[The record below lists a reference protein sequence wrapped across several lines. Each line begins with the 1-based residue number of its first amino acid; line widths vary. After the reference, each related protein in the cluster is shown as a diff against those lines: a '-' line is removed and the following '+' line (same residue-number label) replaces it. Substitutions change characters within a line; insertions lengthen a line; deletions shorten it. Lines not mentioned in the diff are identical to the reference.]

1 MKQNIN
7 RVDLAMIDEVL
18 DESPLTRTHYMVFFL
33 CFLVFLCYGYCLQAL
48 ALAVPVLTAEWR
60 LPADDFGLALT
71 AAVAGLGVMSI
82 VAGSL
87 GDRFGRRPFL
97 ILAALLIGIG
107 CLGSAFSTGLTSLAL
122 WRLLCGLGLGLS
134 LPNGM
139 ALIADFVPTRRRV
152 VAMTMLSG
160 GVAIGTIIAG
170 VLAPSLLAA
179 GGWKLLFI
187 VGGIAPLPV
196 AALMYF
202 SLDESPKFLAKK
214 LGNSP
219 ALASLLGRM
228 NIAVPEFGETTSETL
243 ESAAPV
249 QASAT
254 MGSYLPVSIPYWIQ
268 CALTGTF
275 MYGLMNWTPVFFLSA
290 GGSEADSLRSV
301 AFLNAGGFAGGFILS
316 LLLDRSKDRVLL
328 VPAAAFAFAA
338 AVYLGAGTLIAT
350 AGFSITALLLG
361 LALGT
366 SFIVIGLASRIYP
379 SEILA
384 TGIGL
389 AATIAS
395 LGGVVGPLAGGWIVA
410 QKYPIGTSFALLAI
424 PAFVCLAAAITLH
437 LVVSRRRVR

>member
-1 MKQNIN
+1 MTQTID
-7 RVDLAMIDEVL
+7 RVDLKKIDEVI
-18 DESPLTRTHYMVFFL
+18 DSSPLNRTHYMVFFL
-33 CFLVFLCYGYCLQAL
+33 CFLLFLCYGYCLQAL
-48 ALAVPVLTAEWR
+48 ALAVPLLATEWQV
-60 LPADDFGLALT
+60 PADGFGIALT

-87 GDRFGRRPFL
+87 GDRMGRRPFL

-152 VAMTMLSG
+152 VSMTLLSG

-170 VLAPSLLAA
+170 LLAPALIAA

-187 VGGIAPLPV
+187 VGGIAPLPLAV
-196 AALMYF
+196 IMYF
-202 SLDESPKFLAKK
+202 WLDESPKFLAKK
-214 LGNSP
+214 HGNSP
-219 ALASLLGRM
+219 ALIAMLGRM
-228 NIAVPEFGETTSETL
+228 NIVIPEMGEAVRTSE
-243 ESAAPV
+243 ESSDTV
-249 QASAT
+249 STTAT
-254 MGSYLPVSIPYWIQ
+254 MRSYLPVSIPYWIQ

-275 MYGLMNWTPVFFLSA
+275 MYGLMNWTPVLFLNA
-290 GGSEADSLRSV
+290 GASEADSLRSV

-316 LLLDRSKDRVLL
+316 MMLDRSKDRVLL

-350 AGFSITALLLG
+350 AGYSVTALLLG

-366 SFIVIGLASRIYP
+366 SFIAIGLASRIYP

-384 TGIGL
+384 TSIGL
-389 AATIAS
+389 AAAIAS
-395 LGGVVGPLAGGWIVA
+395 LGGVAGPLAGSWIVA
-410 QKYPIGTSFALLAI
+410 QGFPVGTSFGLLAV
-424 PAFVCLAAAITLH
+424 PAVVCVVAVLALH
-437 LVVSRRRVR
+437 FINRRFKR

>member
-1 MKQNIN
+1 MTQTID
-7 RVDLAMIDEVL
+7 RIDLKKIDEVI
-18 DESPLTRTHYMVFFL
+18 DSSPLNRTHYMVFFL
-33 CFLVFLCYGYCLQAL
+33 CFLLFLCYGYCLQAL
-48 ALAVPVLTAEWR
+48 ALAVPLLATEWQVS
-60 LPADDFGLALT
+60 ADGFGIALT

-87 GDRFGRRPFL
+87 GDRMGRRPFL

-152 VAMTMLSG
+152 VSMTLLSG

-170 VLAPSLLAA
+170 LLAPALIAA

-187 VGGIAPLPV
+187 VGGIAPLPLAV
-196 AALMYF
+196 IMYF
-202 SLDESPKFLAKK
+202 LLDESPKFLAKK
-214 LGNSP
+214 HGNSP
-219 ALASLLGRM
+219 ALLAMLARM
-228 NIAVPEFGETTSETL
+228 NIVLPDLGSAVSTTE
-243 ESAAPV
+243 ESSSPV
-249 QASAT
+249 RASAT
-254 MGSYLPVSIPYWIQ
+254 MRSYLPLSIPYWIQ

-275 MYGLMNWTPVFFLSA
+275 MYGLMNWTPVLFLNA
-290 GGSEADSLRSV
+290 GASEADSLRSV
-301 AFLNAGGFAGGFILS
+301 AYLNAGGFAGGFILS
-316 LLLDRSKDRVLL
+316 MLLDRSKDRVLF

-350 AGFSITALLLG
+350 AGFSVTALLLG

-366 SFIVIGLASRIYP
+366 SFIAIGLASRIYP

-384 TGIGL
+384 TSIGL
-389 AATIAS
+389 AAAIAS
-395 LGGVVGPLAGGWIVA
+395 LGGVAGPLAGSWIVA
-410 QKYPIGTSFALLAI
+410 QGFPVGTSFALLAV
-424 PAFVCLAAAITLH
+424 PAVVCVVAVLALH
-437 LVVSRRRVR
+437 FINQRFKR

>member
-1 MKQNIN
+1 MGNTIN
-7 RVDLAMIDEVL
+7 RVDLAKLDEVI
-18 DESPLTRTHYMVFFL
+18 DASPLTRTHYTVFFL
-33 CFLVFLCYGYCLQAL
+33 CFLLFLCYGYCLQAL
-48 ALAVPVLTAEWR
+48 ALAVPLLAIEWQ
-60 LPADDFGLALT
+60 LPAGGFGIALT

-97 ILAALLIGIG
+97 ILAALLIGLG

-152 VAMTMLSG
+152 VAMTLLSG

-170 VLAPSLLAA
+170 LLAPALIAA

-187 VGGIAPLPV
+187 AGGIAPLPLAV
-196 AALMYF
+196 IMYF
-202 SLDESPKFLAKK
+202 GLDESPKFLAKK
-214 LGNSP
+214 HGNS
-219 ALASLLGRM
+219 AAVSGLLGRM
-228 NIAVPEFGETTSETL
+228 NITAPELGEAVSTVG
-243 ESAAPV
+243 ESATSAPIT
-249 QASAT
+249 AT
-254 MGSYLPVSIPYWIQ
+254 MRSFLPVSIPYWIQ

-275 MYGLMNWTPVFFLSA
+275 MYGLMNWTPVLFLSA
-290 GGSEADSLRSV
+290 GASEADSLRSV

-316 LLLDRSKDRVLL
+316 LILDRSKNRVLL
-328 VPAAAFAFAA
+328 VPGAAFAFAA
-338 AVYLGAGTLIAT
+338 AVYLGAGTLIAD
-350 AGFSITALLLG
+350 AGFSVTALLLG

-395 LGGVVGPLAGGWIVA
+395 LGGVAGPLAGSWLVA
-410 QKYPIGTSFALLAI
+410 QNLPIGTTFALLAV
-424 PAFVCLAAAITLH
+424 PAFICLAAAITLH
-437 LVVSRRRVR
+437 LVNQRFKR

>member
-1 MKQNIN
+1 MTKIIQRI
-7 RVDLAMIDEVL
+7 DLKKIDEGI

-33 CFLVFLCYGYCLQAL
+33 CFLLFLCYGYCLQAL
-48 ALAVPVLTAEWR
+48 ALAVPLLATEWQ
-60 LPADDFGLALT
+60 LPADGFGIALT

-107 CLGSAFSTGLTSLAL
+107 CLGSAFSTGLTSLTL

-152 VAMTMLSG
+152 VAMTLLSG

-170 VLAPSLLAA
+170 LLAPALIAA

-187 VGGIAPLPV
+187 VGGIAPLPL
-196 AALMYF
+196 AAIMYF
-202 SLDESPKFLAKK
+202 WLEESPKFLAKK
-214 LGNSP
+214 HGNSP
-219 ALASLLGRM
+219 ALIAMLGRM
-228 NIAVPEFGETTSETL
+228 NIVIPDLGQAVNTVQ
-243 ESAAPV
+243 ESSNPV
-249 QASAT
+249 LATAT
-254 MGSYLPVSIPYWIQ
+254 MRSFLPVSIPYWIQ

-275 MYGLMNWTPVFFLSA
+275 MYGLINWTPVLFLSA
-290 GGSEADSLRSV
+290 GATEADSLRSV

-316 LLLDRSKDRVLL
+316 LILDRSKNRVLL

-338 AVYLGAGTLIAT
+338 AVYLGAGTLITTAGYSAT
-350 AGFSITALLLG
+350 AMLLG

-395 LGGVVGPLAGGWIVA
+395 LGGVAGPLAGSWLVA
-410 QKYPIGTSFALLAI
+410 QALPIGTTFGLLAV
-424 PAFVCLAAAITLH
+424 PALICLAAAVTLH
-437 LVVSRRRVR
+437 FINQRFQR